1 MKVFE
6 RNKDV
11 VSRRIAGELFLVP
24 VSGELANMQSMFTL
38 TSVAEFI
45 WEELDGQRNLR
56 AISDDVAARFEVE
69 RAQAESDVRA
79 FVAELT
85 AAGLVREAV
94 N

>member
-24 VSGELANMQSMFTL
+24 ISGELANMQSMFTL